1 MSNTEE
7 HDGVCSGCRESGK
20 VKCIGWSKAGRGD
33 PVLLCKACRKPAEVI
48 RIRSTLDVKPCDD
61 KFFEAEIEA
70 EVEAEAYAEREKERE
85 AARALELE
93 RQKQQEQGKHKRGP
107 RVGKTGKT
115 GKTERKRE
123 RKARA
128 RAGK

>member
-85 AARALELE
+85 ELE

-115 GKTERKRE
+115 ERKRE